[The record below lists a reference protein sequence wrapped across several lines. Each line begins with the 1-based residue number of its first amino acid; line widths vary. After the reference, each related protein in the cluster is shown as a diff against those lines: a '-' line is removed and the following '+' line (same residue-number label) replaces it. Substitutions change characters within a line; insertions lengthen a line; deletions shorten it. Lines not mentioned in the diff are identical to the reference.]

1 MTKFETKYFTRFN
14 FTEDQ
19 IIRYYN
25 NASRDLEIAEE
36 NRRPEVIFTYSY
48 NALIKGGIALVAK
61 IGKVKI
67 RSIPGH
73 HIKIIEKMS
82 DILKDSSVNE
92 IGNAMRM
99 KRNEDFY
106 AGGVFISEKESE
118 DYYIFVKEVLSKIM
132 VLMGTGG
139 DPKWNSYTF
148 HRVNNQDNFS

>member
-1 MTKFETKYFTRFN
+1 MTRFETKYFTRFN

-19 IIRYYN
+19 IIRYSN

-36 NRRPEVIFTYSY
+36 NRRPEVKFTPLECPCKILTGFTYSY

-118 DYYIFVKEVLSKIM
+118 DYYIFVKEVLSK
-132 VLMGTGG
+132 
-139 DPKWNSYTF
+139 KWN
-148 HRVNNQDNFS
+148 